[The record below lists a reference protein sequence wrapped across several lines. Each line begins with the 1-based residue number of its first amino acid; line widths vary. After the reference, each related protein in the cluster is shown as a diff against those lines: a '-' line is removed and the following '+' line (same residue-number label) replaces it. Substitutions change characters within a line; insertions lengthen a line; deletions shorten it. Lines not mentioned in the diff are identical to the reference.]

1 MAVSDAELIQLLK
14 GAEAGT
20 RGPQG
25 EAGIGIADVQQPD
38 PNGFVI
44 TLTNGKTHR
53 IELAA
58 GRDGAP
64 GSPAKTARMAVLA
77 LLEAQ
82 EHREAQ
88 LLAEPIPGETESME

>member
-25 EAGIGIADVQQPD
+25 EPGIGIDEIVQSD
-38 PNGFVI
+38 PSSFVI

-64 GSPAKTARMAVLA
+64 GRPGRDGSRGTKA
-77 LLEAQ
+77 LLVAEA
-82 EHREAQ
+82 ERARWDPP
-88 LLAEPIPGETESME
+88 EPMEETESMA